1 VSITA
6 TELEILKII
15 NEKNN
20 LISMKELSS
29 KARFEIGY
37 TYILCKS
44 LEKHGCV
51 GFFTHSSCRI
61 TAKGK
66 SLVREQEIK
75 KAAGN
80 FII

>member
-6 TELEILKII
+6 TELEILRII
-15 NEKNN
+15 KKKNG

-29 KARFEIGY
+29 KAGFEIGY
-37 TYILCKS
+37 TYMLCKS
-44 LEKHGCV
+44 LEKQDCI

-66 SLVREQEIK
+66 GLISK
-75 KAAGN
+75 
-80 FII
+80 